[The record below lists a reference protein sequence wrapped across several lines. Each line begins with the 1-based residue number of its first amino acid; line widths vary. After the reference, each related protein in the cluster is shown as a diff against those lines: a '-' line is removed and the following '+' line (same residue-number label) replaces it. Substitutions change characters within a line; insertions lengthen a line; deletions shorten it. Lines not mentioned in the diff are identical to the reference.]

1 MHIIPATQR
10 ITGRKTA
17 VVARGF
23 LRHALL
29 FTFLVP
35 ALSLSP
41 VRCAAQDARLTYT
54 VSGIVENS
62 LTHQPISRALVEAD
76 SDAVLT
82 DSEGRFEL
90 HLPAGMSNLIAR
102 RPGYQGDSSFQRG
115 NLRLI
120 NVTEGMAPVTIT
132 LTPDA
137 TLSGQVTL
145 SGGDDP
151 ADIQLALYGRRVL
164 NGHSRWMQMGNTNT
178 GSDGTFHMQLP
189 NAPGPYVLCAMPS
202 LDRAPQTSQA
212 EIVWG
217 YAPAC
222 YPGGT
227 DPATAITAPL
237 SVSSGQQA
245 QLEISLERQPFYPVS
260 ISISN
265 GKENPSVFPQVF
277 DRSGRPMELAA
288 RRDQQSESTQ
298 YYLPS
303 GSYYAEVRSGGSPRG
318 GAKLYGR
325 RDFTVAGAPLSSIT
339 VAPTPVPTI
348 PVEVHE
354 EFTANPAPGQGAVF
368 GDGFPRDQPQVQI
381 SLTPVDRP
389 FDGGMGMGVELKRVQ
404 GSSEGIYE
412 MNPPQQ
418 GTYRLDI
425 QPFGP
430 YYAASVTSGG
440 TDLLQ
445 EPLVI
450 GLGNAAQPIE
460 ITLRD
465 DMGFLECTAKTA
477 PSDSSASNSTTP
489 EFAPI
494 FVSAISLG
502 SGQHRV
508 YKEVIQLP
516 NRGKVPLPPGN
527 YLVLAFEKDREI
539 DLDDADAFSG
549 LSSHGQTVTIQPSA
563 TANLQVDPIRST
575 DEGTGQ

>member
-1 MHIIPATQR
+1 
-10 ITGRKTA
+10 
-17 VVARGF
+17 
-23 LRHALL
+23 
-29 FTFLVP
+29 
-35 ALSLSP
+35 
-41 VRCAAQDARLTYT
+41 
-54 VSGIVENS
+54 VSGIVENG
-62 LTHQPISRALVEAD
+62 LTQQPISRALVEAG

-102 RPGYQGDSSFQRG
+102 RPGYQGDSPFQRG
-115 NLRLI
+115 NMHLI
-120 NVTEGMAPVTIT
+120 NVTEGMAPVTVT

-151 ADIQLALYGRRVL
+151 AGIQLTLYGRRVF
-164 NGHSRWMQMGNTNT
+164 NGHSRWMLMGNTNT

-189 NAPGPYVLCAMPS
+189 NAPASYVLCAAPS
-202 LDRAPQTSQA
+202 LDRTLETGQA

-217 YAPAC
+217 YARAC
-222 YPGGT
+222 YPGGA
-227 DPATAITAPL
+227 DPDTAIAAPL
-237 SVSSGQQA
+237 SVSSGQQV
-245 QLEISLERQPFYPVS
+245 QLEISLARQPFYPISVS
-260 ISISN
+260 IPN
-265 GKENPSVFPQVF
+265 GKENPLAFSQVF
-277 DRSGRPMELAA
+277 DRSGWPMGPAA

-298 YYLPS
+298 YSLPN
-303 GSYYAEVRSGGSPRG
+303 GSYYAEARSGASSRG
-318 GAKLYGR
+318 GIMLYGR
-325 RDFTVAGAPLSSIT
+325 RDFTVAGGPVTGIV
-339 VAPTPVPTI
+339 VAATPVPTI

-354 EFTANPAPGQGAVF
+354 EFTASPAPGQGAVL
-368 GDGFPRDQPQVQI
+368 GDVFSRDQPPVQI
-381 SLTPVDRP
+381 SLTLVDRP

-404 GSSEGIYE
+404 GASEGIYE
-412 MNPPQQ
+412 VNPPQQ

-477 PSDSSASNSTTP
+477 PSGSSASNSTTP

-516 NRGKVPLPPGN
+516 NGGKVPLPPGN
-527 YLVLAFEKDREI
+527 YLVLAFEKDQEI
-539 DLDDADAFSG
+539 DLDDAEAFSR

-575 DEGTGQ
+575 DGGADQ